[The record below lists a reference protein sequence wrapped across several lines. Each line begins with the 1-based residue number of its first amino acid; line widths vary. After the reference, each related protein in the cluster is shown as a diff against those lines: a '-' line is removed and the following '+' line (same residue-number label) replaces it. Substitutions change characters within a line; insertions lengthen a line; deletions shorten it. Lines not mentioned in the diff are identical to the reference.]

1 MDINQNDPNLN
12 ANMMNSPAVQ
22 QQLSE
27 LMNNPAV
34 IDQIVRDLS
43 LASR

>member
-1 MDINQNDPNLN
+1 MQTGLAGFNPFAGMDINQNDPNLN

-27 LMNNPAV
+27 RLDDV
-34 IDQIVRDLS
+34 C
-43 LASR
+43 